1 MRFTHLTSAGE
12 AHMVNVAAKQ
22 PTIRTATATGIVDVS
37 PEVLAAIR
45 SGEVPKGDVL
55 AVARIAGIQA
65 IKKTP
70 DLLPLAHVISAQG
83 AQVEIDVTESEILIS
98 VEVTTADR
106 TGVEMEAL
114 VGVSAVALAI
124 VDMVKS
130 VDRTVTI
137 REAKIVRK
145 TGGRSGT
152 WVRED

>member
-1 MRFTHLTSAGE
+1 M
-12 AHMVNVAAKQ
+12 
-22 PTIRTATATGIVDVS
+22 
-37 PEVLAAIR
+37 
-45 SGEVPKGDVL
+45 
-55 AVARIAGIQA
+55 ARIAGIQA

-70 DLLPLAHVISAQG
+70 DLLPLAHVISVQG
-83 AQVEIDVTESEILIS
+83 AQVEIDVTEREILIS
-98 VEVTTADR
+98 VEVTTTDR

-152 WVRED
+152 WVRKD

>member
-1 MRFTHLTSAGE
+1 M
-12 AHMVNVAAKQ
+12 
-22 PTIRTATATGIVDVS
+22 
-37 PEVLAAIR
+37 
-45 SGEVPKGDVL
+45 
-55 AVARIAGIQA
+55 
-65 IKKTP
+65 
-70 DLLPLAHVISAQG
+70 
-83 AQVEIDVTESEILIS
+83 
-98 VEVTTADR
+98 TTADR